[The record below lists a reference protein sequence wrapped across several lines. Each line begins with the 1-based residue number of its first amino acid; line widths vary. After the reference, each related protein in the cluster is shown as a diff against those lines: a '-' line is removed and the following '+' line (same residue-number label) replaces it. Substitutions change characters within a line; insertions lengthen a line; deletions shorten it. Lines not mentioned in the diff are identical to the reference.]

1 MTDEASVGLRVA
13 DLFPAEVVVS
23 ACTDGAAPPPLFP
36 QESDAVARAIE
47 RRRNEFA
54 LGRACARA
62 ALARLGWPAGPI
74 LVDDRRAP
82 VWPAGVVGS
91 ITHCRGLVA
100 AAVCRQGAILGL
112 GLDAEPLES
121 VEPEVARMVWSP
133 AERRRAVEAMD
144 LDELIA
150 AKLVFSAKEVV
161 HKCIGPLTGEMLD
174 FLDVEIVLDPGRRE
188 FVVQPVSVRSSVL
201 PHLGRIAGRFQIS
214 LTHIVTTGVVAR
226 G

>member
-1 MTDEASVGLRVA
+1 MTDEASVGMQLA

-23 ACTDGAAPPPLFP
+23 VCTDGAASPALFP
-36 QESDAVARAIE
+36 QERDAVARAIE

-62 ALARLGWPAGPI
+62 ALARLGWPACPI
-74 LVDDRRAP
+74 LVDDQRAP
-82 VWPAGVVGS
+82 IWPAGVVGS

-112 GLDAEPLES
+112 GLDAEPLEP

-133 AERRRAVEAMD
+133 AERRRAVEAMG
-144 LDELIA
+144 LDEFVA
-150 AKLVFSAKEVV
+150 AKLVFSAKEAI

-174 FLDVEIVLDPGRRE
+174 FLDVEIVLDPGRRA
-188 FVVQPVSVRSSVL
+188 FVVQPVTARSRAL
-201 PHLGRIAGRFQIS
+201 PQLGGIAGRFQIS
-214 LTHIVTTGVVAR
+214 LTHIVTSGVVERA
-226 G
+226 